1 MCSGVGRGSILE
13 LQQSCK
19 KFYEKHM
26 GCGPVLLL
34 CRINNRITNT
44 VYADGHLKPFLQKSH
59 HSSASVRYAQLL
71 VCESQLVVLVIY
83 RRLHEVIP
91 C

>member
-19 KFYEKHM
+19 FYEKHM
-26 GCGPVLLL
+26 GRGPALLF

-59 HSSASVRYAQLL
+59 LSSASVRYPQLL

-83 RRLHEVIP
+83 RRLNEVIP